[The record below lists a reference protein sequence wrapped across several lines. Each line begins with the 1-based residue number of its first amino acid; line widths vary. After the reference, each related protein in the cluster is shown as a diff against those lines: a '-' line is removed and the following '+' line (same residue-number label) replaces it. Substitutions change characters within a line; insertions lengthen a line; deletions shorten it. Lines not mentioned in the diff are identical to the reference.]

1 MTYTV
6 DILQVC
12 QLYLNEAGKT
22 PHQLEIFGGK
32 AGVEA
37 QPGVWTLLTSEGR
50 AWGCQ
55 PACLGTKRPPA
66 RLDMLSSPG
75 QNPLLRA
82 QVLADG
88 LWETDCS
95 QSESARPD
103 LKFRSRLNRTLI

>member
-50 AWGCQ
+50 AWGLSTCLFRYEA
-55 PACLGTKRPPA
+55 PACPSGYAELPWA
-66 RLDMLSSPG
+66 E
-75 QNPLLRA
+75 PLA
-82 QVLADG
+82 
-88 LWETDCS
+88 
-95 QSESARPD
+95 
-103 LKFRSRLNRTLI
+103 